1 MKVLIICRANSCR
14 SQIAEAI
21 LKRFDPDLI
30 VKSAGP
36 EPAEVVHPLTIRAMA
51 EIGID
56 ISQSSTTNIN
66 EFVNE
71 DWDFV
76 ITVCDIAKESCPAFL
91 GNVKNSICL
100 KFEDPLAYKGD
111 DEFLLKLIRTTR
123 TQIVNE
129 FEDFYNEFINPKQIK
144 IDD

>member
-1 MKVLIICRANSCR
+1 M
-14 SQIAEAI
+14 AEAI
-21 LKRFDPDLI
+21 LKRLDPDLI
-30 VKSAGP
+30 VESAGP
-36 EPAEVVHPLTIRAMA
+36 EPAEVVHPLTIQAMA

-66 EFVNE
+66 QFVNE

-76 ITVCDIAKESCPAFL
+76 ITVCDIAKEICPAFL
-91 GNVKNSICL
+91 GNVKNSFYV

-111 DEFLLKLIRTTR
+111 DEFLLQLIRTTR
-123 TQIVNE
+123 TQIINE
-129 FEDFYNEFINPKQIK
+129 FESFYNEFINQKRIK

>member
-14 SQIAEAI
+14 SQMAEAI
-21 LKRFDPDLI
+21 LKRLDPDLI
-30 VKSAGP
+30 VESAGP
-36 EPAEVVHPLTIRAMA
+36 EPAEVVHPLTVQAME

-66 EFVNE
+66 QFVTE

-91 GNVKNSICL
+91 GNVKNSIYL
-100 KFEDPLAYKGD
+100 KFEDPLAYEGD

-123 TQIVNE
+123 TQIITV
-129 FEDFYNEFINPKQIK
+129 FEDFYNEFINQKPQKN
-144 IDD
+144 

>member
-1 MKVLIICRANSCR
+1 M
-14 SQIAEAI
+14 AEAI
-21 LKRFDPDLI
+21 LKRLDPDLI
-30 VKSAGP
+30 VESAGP
-36 EPAEVVHPLTIRAMA
+36 EPAEAVHPLTIRAMD

-66 EFVNE
+66 QFVNE

-76 ITVCDIAKESCPAFL
+76 ITVCDIAKEICPAFL
-91 GNVKNSICL
+91 GNVRNSVYL
-100 KFEDPLAYKGD
+100 KFEDPLSYEGD

-129 FEDFYNEFINPKQIK
+129 FEDFYNEFITSK
-144 IDD
+144 